1 MIARLAARQ
10 RGVVARR
17 QLLTL
22 GLSRDAIALRR
33 HDGRLLSLHAGVY
46 AVGHRQLRTEG
57 KWFAAVLAC
66 GPGAVLSHRAAV
78 LSHRA
83 AAAAWGPAWS
93 DRIEVS
99 AVRTAV
105 GRPGIVVHRPRRL
118 TDDDRTTLR
127 CLPVTTVSRTLTDL
141 ADVVDGRTLRKL
153 LEQAEILL
161 LDADPE
167 VIPGRRGAGRLAAAL
182 AELEPHA
189 PLTRSELEDRFLEV
203 CRHAGLP
210 PPLVN
215 IVIEGMEVD
224 FCWPAAGIIV
234 ETDGW
239 ATHGTRAAFGRD
251 RRRSTAL
258 STRGWIVVRF
268 TYEDVVRDAGYVV
281 ETLHGL
287 LAGKVGGIGRA

>member
-1 MIARLAARQ
+1 MIARLAASQ
-10 RGVVARR
+10 HGVVARR

-22 GLSRDAIALRR
+22 GLSRDAIALRL

-66 GPGAVLSHRAAV
+66 GRGAV

-83 AAAAWGPAWS
+83 AAAAWGLRPAWS

-118 TDDDRTTLR
+118 TDGDRATLR

-153 LEQAEILL
+153 LEQAEILR

-182 AELEPHA
+182 AELRPHVQ
-189 PLTRSELEDRFLEV
+189 LTRSELEDRFLEV
-203 CRHAGLP
+203 CRDAGLP

-239 ATHGTRAAFGRD
+239 ATHGTRTAFGRD

-258 STRGWIVVRF
+258 SMRGWIVVRF
-268 TYEDVVRDAGYVV
+268 SYEDVVRDAGYVL

-287 LAGKVGGIGRA
+287 LAGRVGGIGRA